1 MSEGIWLVLVKTIVP
16 ITLGAVVILELVVV
30 PLISSVGALNFGFSC
45 LFSFYEFGLVNNVL
59 NPASSLANLLI
70 GTPVMSPI
78 PVSSVQSSCLQE
90 SNINVNTV
98 SDLGTQVYSKASS
111 CFGLLS
117 GSDYSAGQSL
127 LKSKDEN
134 FVFSCYYGKILTSN
148 KNGDISNF
156 SALINYIDQNYYNP
170 QDSLQI
176 AIITNG
182 SDNTAAFPSLNQ
194 NITNDSSYSIDMFG
208 YPGGALPSDCYSY
221 FSTRCNYVSGV
232 DQPSLPSSTL
242 CTYPLKNNTK
252 VINSLTS
259 SELALTPNS
268 PSQVCSG
275 NYTISF
281 CGHLLN
287 AMVLSQDRVFVCIT
301 LG

>member
-59 NPASSLANLLI
+59 NPASSLANFLI

-117 GSDYSAGQSL
+117 GSDYSTGQSL
-127 LKSKDEN
+127 LKSKDAN
-134 FVFSCYYGKILTSN
+134 FVFSCYYGKISTSN

-156 SALINYIDQNYYNP
+156 SALINYIDKNYYNP

-194 NITNDSSYSIDMFG
+194 NITNNSSYSIDMFG
-208 YPGGALPSDCYSY
+208 YPGGALPSDCYSD
-221 FSTRCNYVSGV
+221 FNSRCNYVSGF
-232 DQPSLPSSTL
+232 DQPSLSSS

-259 SELALTPNS
+259 SQLDLNS
-268 PSQVCSG
+268 NPPYNSCSG

>member
-1 MSEGIWLVLVKTIVP
+1 MSQGIWLVLVEIIVP
-16 ITLGAVVILELVVV
+16 IIGGAIIILELVVV
-30 PLISSVGALNFGFSC
+30 PLISSIGALNFGFSC

-59 NPASSLANLLI
+59 NPASVFASYLI

-78 PVSSVQSSCLQE
+78 PVSSVQSSCLQQ

-117 GSDYSAGQSL
+117 GSDYSTGQSL

-134 FVFSCYYGKILTSN
+134 FVFSCYYGKILTSYS
-148 KNGDISNF
+148 NGVISNF
-156 SALINYIDQNYYNP
+156 SAMISYIDQNYYNP
-170 QDSLQI
+170 GDTLQI

-182 SDNTAAFPSLNQ
+182 SDNTAAFPQLDQ
-194 NITNDSSYSIDMFG
+194 NITNDSSYSIAMFG
-208 YPGGALPSDCYSY
+208 YPGSALPSSCYSD
-221 FSTRCNYVSGV
+221 FSSRCSYVSGF
-232 DQPSLPSSTL
+232 DQPSISSSL
-242 CTYPLKNNTK
+242 CGAPFKNNTK
-252 VINSLTS
+252 VVNSLTTS
-259 SELALTPNS
+259 QLNLNS
-268 PSQVCSG
+268 NPPSQACSG
-275 NYTISF
+275 NYTVSF

-301 LG
+301 IR